1 MFTLVFTYL
10 GFCQTWGRAVSLLNG
25 NFNGDASIH
34 LKLCIVL
41 NLDIRIAGSS
51 CRPQLQTRDCN
62 TVEALTSGHPW
73 DAEKVPVTVAGGRL
87 RALTGM

>member
-1 MFTLVFTYL
+1 M
-10 GFCQTWGRAVSLLNG
+10 RSN
-25 NFNGDASIH
+25 
-34 LKLCIVL
+34 
-41 NLDIRIAGSS
+41 NLDIKIAGSS

-62 TVEALTSGHPW
+62 TVEALTSGHPR